1 MCTDHRNAIL
11 VNCVVGFEAWAKYAL
26 DVPMYFVYRNGQY
39 IDAIAQSFQD
49 FLKGNLP
56 ALPGE
61 KPSLSDWAD
70 HLTTIFLEARLK
82 QFINMRGADVGS
94 RNHILALSAFWV
106 SICYD
111 QTALDAAWDLPKD

>member
-26 DVPMYFVYRNGQY
+26 DVAMYFVYRNGQY